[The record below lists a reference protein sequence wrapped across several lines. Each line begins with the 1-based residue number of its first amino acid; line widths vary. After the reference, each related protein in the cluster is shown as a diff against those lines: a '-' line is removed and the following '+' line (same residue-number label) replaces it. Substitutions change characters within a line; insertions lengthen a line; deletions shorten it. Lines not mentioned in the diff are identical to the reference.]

1 MEKTLTKIKKLP
13 KEKNITIVP
22 HDNVDVDSIFSA
34 ILLSK
39 LLSHFNIKNEIVI
52 FDKKIDKD
60 TSYFLNKVNYSI
72 SKFLTYDEDENR
84 LLFLVDHYETTH
96 SGTVVGCIDHH
107 FTTKDICY
115 DIYLYK
121 NSSSAS
127 YIIYN
132 LLKGANIKITKEIIL
147 LVCYATLVDTCSFTS
162 TKTNVKE
169 KEEILQLLKS
179 NSFNVKKMLEESLCL
194 QDLTKMTSEEIIY
207 NGAKSYTFNGHNV
220 KSSYVQT
227 NTLDIS
233 SDIINKISN
242 IVKEEN
248 LDMWVF
254 IVFDM
259 INKKTKVCKIMQDR
273 IQTEE
278 INLILSRGQDIMPK
292 IEEQYNKNSK

>member
-1 MEKTLTKIKKLP
+1 MYKIIKKIKELP
-13 KEKNITIVP
+13 KGEIISILP
-22 HDNVDVDSIFSA
+22 HDNADVDSIFSA

-39 LLSHFNIKNEIVI
+39 LLSNFNVKNEIII
-52 FDKKIDKD
+52 FDKNIDKD
-60 TSYFLNKVNYSI
+60 TSYFLNKVNFDL
-72 SKFLTYDEDENR
+72 SKYITNLEYDNR
-84 LLFLVDHYETTH
+84 LLFLVDHYETIH
-96 SGTVVGCIDHH
+96 SGIVVGCIDHH
-107 FTTKDICY
+107 FTTKEICY
-115 DIYLYK
+115 NIYLYQ

-132 LLKGANIKITKEIIL
+132 LLKKANIKITKEIIL

-179 NSFNVKKMLEESLCL
+179 NNFNVEKMLEESLCL
-194 QDLTKMTSEEIIY
+194 QDLTKMTSKEIIY
-207 NGAKSYTFNGHNV
+207 NGAKSYTFNTHKV

-233 SDIINKISN
+233 SDIINKISS

-254 IVFDM
+254 IIFDI
-259 INKKTKVCKIMQDR
+259 INKKTDVYKIEQNK
-273 IQTEE
+273 IYIEEFQT
-278 INLILSRGQDIMPK
+278 ILSRGQDIMPK
-292 IEEQYNKNSK
+292 VEEQYNKE